1 MVYTQY
7 LISYSQIFFAM
18 KKAIKSPIN
27 KDEIFKKVFPQN
39 TPGGIAVGSQK
50 PKKPRQE

>member
-1 MVYTQY
+1 
-7 LISYSQIFFAM
+7 M
-18 KKAIKSPIN
+18 KKGSKTLIN
-27 KDEIFKKVFPQN
+27 KDEILKKVFPQN